1 MNDRNKIALARDG
14 ALDLISFL
22 GEEDAFSIMPF
33 NNRVLVDEEP
43 QPLKEYRPNAEQIVS
58 SLIANAVL
66 RCTTRSR
73 LLTATYSSSNRKTPP
88 VSRPLWC

>member
-43 QPLKEYRPNAEQIVS
+43 QPLKEYRRNAEQIVS
-58 SLIANAVL
+58 SFDTDGLFG
-66 RCTTRSR
+66 RSPSYPGR
-73 LLTATYSSSNRKTPP
+73 R
-88 VSRPLWC
+88 